1 MEEKMVDGI
10 IISVTQDTRATEY
23 FKTLREKNLP
33 IVFFNRI
40 APEVSAYNVIIDD
53 YKWAFTAVEHLIKEG
68 YKRIAHLAGPE
79 NLFLSKER
87 KRGYID
93 ALKIWLPDRRRV
105 DNSCRNTYGKRYY
118 CSIFHIRNAEQT
130 GCHFCR

>member
-1 MEEKMVDGI
+1 MSIGVIVPEFINSFFAEVIMGIQSVMNSKGYHILISQSNESADIEFTNLKAMEEKMVDGI

-53 YKWAFTAVEHLIKEG
+53 YKWALQQWNI
-68 YKRIAHLAGPE
+68 
-79 NLFLSKER
+79 
-87 KRGYID
+87 
-93 ALKIWLPDRRRV
+93 
-105 DNSCRNTYGKRYY
+105 
-118 CSIFHIRNAEQT
+118 
-130 GCHFCR
+130 